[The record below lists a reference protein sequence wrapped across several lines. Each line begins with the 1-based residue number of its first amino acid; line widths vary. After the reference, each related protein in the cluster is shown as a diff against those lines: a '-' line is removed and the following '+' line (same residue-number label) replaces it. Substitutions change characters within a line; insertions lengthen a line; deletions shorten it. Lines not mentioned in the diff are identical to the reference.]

1 MRIEHETNKPGRV
14 MVLDVLGL
22 SDSRRAGAAVE
33 AIVRAATGARVTSIE
48 ISVEGAR
55 VRTLDERDDLHALG
69 VWLEKLANEAA
80 NRADAWA
87 IQAGLVRPLG
97 GC

>member
-22 SDSRRAGAAVE
+22 GDAKRAGAAVE
-33 AIVRAATGARVTSIE
+33 ALVRASAGAQVTSIE
-48 ISVEGAR
+48 ISVCTAR

-69 VWLEKLANEAA
+69 VWLEKVANAA
-80 NRADAWA
+80 ASRPRCSVED
-87 IQAGLVRPLG
+87 GLVRTT
-97 GC
+97 